1 MRRKGAKSEK
11 CVEKE
16 QSNNFKEKCVEKE
29 QFTILYYFYR
39 EMRRKGAICLFDVNK
54 KRNAS
59 KRSKELKIGF
69 KFSPPN
75 LAKTCTQKTENGH
88 ISRVDKPVISKPTT
102 LEPYEAEKI
111 QKRS

>member
-29 QFTILYYFYR
+29 QFTILYYFQR
-39 EMRRKGAICLFDVNK
+39 EMRRKGAICHFDVNK

-88 ISRVDKPVISKPTT
+88 YTRFT
-102 LEPYEAEKI
+102 LYRQLYMK
-111 QKRS
+111 